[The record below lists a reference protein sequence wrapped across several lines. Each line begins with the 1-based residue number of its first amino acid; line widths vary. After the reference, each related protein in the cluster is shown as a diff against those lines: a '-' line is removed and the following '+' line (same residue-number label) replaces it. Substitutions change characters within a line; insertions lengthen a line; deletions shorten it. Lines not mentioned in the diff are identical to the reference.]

1 MHNNPTATACGT
13 LMGIISYSLRV
24 TAFHNLE
31 SYKTQKRTFL
41 TNMLKF
47 ISAFFCQTDFERIL
61 NLSRQGSGRV

>member
-1 MHNNPTATACGT
+1 MHNNPTATAV
-13 LMGIISYSLRV
+13 GIISYSLRV

-47 ISAFFCQTDFERIL
+47 ISAFFCQTDFRD
-61 NLSRQGSGRV
+61 SGY